1 MAALEEA
8 ERGARF
14 LLDIG
19 SECSVYSRS
28 SKRWFDGYISKIFV
42 DQHTNQEWFIVKYG
56 NNKSKRMQRFCT
68 DLKVKVTQQS
78 QQSQYQQQSESKNI
92 SISNQK
98 NKLNYNNEDDDNLS
112 DLETDDRISKPM
124 KSTSNKPI
132 IYNENATHQH
142 PIIIFGNDDAESVNL
157 DNLPPIKFR
166 W

>member
-1 MAALEEA
+1 MNICCKQEA

-28 SKRWFDGYISKIFV
+28 SKRWFEGYISKIFV

-56 NNKSKRMQRFCT
+56 NNKSKRMQRFCS
-68 DLKVKVTQQS
+68 DLKVKNNKTEDKQK
-78 QQSQYQQQSESKNI
+78 KN
-92 SISNQK
+92 NV
-98 NKLNYNNEDDDNLS
+98 NKEEDDNDLS
-112 DLETDDRISKPM
+112 DLETDETDDRISEPNEQ
-124 KSTSNKPI
+124 TQNKQE
-132 IYNENATHQH
+132 YQH
-142 PIIIFGNDDAESVNL
+142 PTIVFGNDDDSESVNL